1 MCVISG
7 GKEAKPVTKSRILKH
22 TKLEKYV
29 CSAVDTYRHIK
40 RGGGRGTIL
49 ATLKKQKRERGEIY
63 ILISSVL
70 QPLSGDSRKKNC
82 VSGEK

>member
-22 TKLEKYV
+22 TKLEKY
-29 CSAVDTYRHIK
+29 TYRHIK

-49 ATLKKQKRERGEIY
+49 ATLKKQKRERG
-63 ILISSVL
+63 
-70 QPLSGDSRKKNC
+70 GKFTF
-82 VSGEK
+82 

>member
-29 CSAVDTYRHIK
+29 YTYRHIK

-49 ATLKKQKRERGEIY
+49 ATLKKQKREGEIY

-70 QPLSGDSRKKNC
+70 QPLSGDSRKKC

>member
-1 MCVISG
+1 M
-7 GKEAKPVTKSRILKH
+7 
-22 TKLEKYV
+22 

-70 QPLSGDSRKKNC
+70 QPLSGDSRKKMC
-82 VSGEK
+82 IR

>member
-29 CSAVDTYRHIK
+29 YTYRHIK
-40 RGGGRGTIL
+40 RGGGRGTFL